1 MITPIRINSEVTFLK
16 MLTCKTLPT
25 TKGKNARKAK
35 KRPPRNDKR
44 ATVFSKYFEVD
55 VGDPINK
62 KRFFQTYKN
71 NLSEKSKPEIT
82 PYNSATGYVKI
93 TFLPD
98 FEKFSMKE
106 LDVNHRALIEK
117 RTYDIAA
124 LSPPNVSVYLN
135 NENVESEIRMKHVA
149 ESVSRIAEI
158 KEVRE
163 KLVMEQRKLG
173 KSGGIV
179 MDGRDIGSVVFP
191 NAELKFFITADID
204 VRTERRFSEMKE
216 KGLSISKKEVESNL
230 TQRDKID
237 SSRKERPL
245 IKVKEAIEINNSN
258 LSKEEQLELALKIVQ
273 ETIDKLS

>member
-1 MITPIRINSEVTFLK
+1 MTNKITIAVDGHSSCGK
-16 MLTCKTLPT
+16 STLA
-25 TKGKNARKAK
+25 KDLARKLNYSYIDSGAMY
-35 KRPPRNDKR
+35 R
-44 ATVFSKYFEVD
+44 AVTLYALRKEISGVNVHNIKQHLDNINIHFETNEQ
-55 VGDPINK
+55 G
-62 KRFFQTYKN
+62 
-71 NLSEKSKPEIT
+71 LS
-82 PYNSATGYVKI
+82 
-93 TFLPD
+93 
-98 FEKFSMKE
+98 
-106 LDVNHRALIEK
+106 
-117 RTYDIAA
+117 
-124 LSPPNVSVYLN
+124 SVYLN

-173 KSGGIV
+173 NSGGIV

-216 KGLSISKKEVESNL
+216 KGLSISKKEVENNL

-237 SSRKERPL
+237 SSRKESPL

>member
-1 MITPIRINSEVTFLK
+1 MTNKITIAVDGHSSCGK
-16 MLTCKTLPT
+16 STLA
-25 TKGKNARKAK
+25 KDLARKLNYNYIDSGAMY
-35 KRPPRNDKR
+35 R
-44 ATVFSKYFEVD
+44 AVTLYALRKEISGVNAHHIKQHLDNINIHFETNEQ
-55 VGDPINK
+55 G
-62 KRFFQTYKN
+62 
-71 NLSEKSKPEIT
+71 LS
-82 PYNSATGYVKI
+82 A
-93 TFLPD
+93 
-98 FEKFSMKE
+98 
-106 LDVNHRALIEK
+106 
-117 RTYDIAA
+117 
-124 LSPPNVSVYLN
+124 VYLN

-237 SSRKERPL
+237 SSRKESPL

>member
-1 MITPIRINSEVTFLK
+1 MTNKITIAVDGHSSCGK
-16 MLTCKTLPT
+16 STLA
-25 TKGKNARKAK
+25 KDLARKLNYSYIDSGAMY
-35 KRPPRNDKR
+35 R
-44 ATVFSKYFEVD
+44 AVTLYALRKEISGVNAHHIKQHLDNINIHFETNEQ
-55 VGDPINK
+55 G
-62 KRFFQTYKN
+62 
-71 NLSEKSKPEIT
+71 LS
-82 PYNSATGYVKI
+82 A
-93 TFLPD
+93 
-98 FEKFSMKE
+98 
-106 LDVNHRALIEK
+106 
-117 RTYDIAA
+117 
-124 LSPPNVSVYLN
+124 VYLN

-237 SSRKERPL
+237 SSRKESPL

>member
-1 MITPIRINSEVTFLK
+1 MTNKITIAVDGHSSCGK
-16 MLTCKTLPT
+16 STLA
-25 TKGKNARKAK
+25 KDLARKLNYSYIDSGAMY
-35 KRPPRNDKR
+35 R
-44 ATVFSKYFEVD
+44 AVTLYALRKEISGVNAHHIKQHLDNINIHFETNEQ
-55 VGDPINK
+55 G
-62 KRFFQTYKN
+62 
-71 NLSEKSKPEIT
+71 LS
-82 PYNSATGYVKI
+82 A
-93 TFLPD
+93 
-98 FEKFSMKE
+98 
-106 LDVNHRALIEK
+106 
-117 RTYDIAA
+117 
-124 LSPPNVSVYLN
+124 VYLN
-135 NENVESEIRMKHVA
+135 NKNVESEIRMKHVA

-237 SSRKERPL
+237 SSRKESPL

>member
-1 MITPIRINSEVTFLK
+1 MTN
-16 MLTCKTLPT
+16 
-25 TKGKNARKAK
+25 
-35 KRPPRNDKR
+35 
-44 ATVFSKYFEVD
+44 
-55 VGDPINK
+55 
-62 KRFFQTYKN
+62 
-71 NLSEKSKPEIT
+71 
-82 PYNSATGYVKI
+82 KI
-93 TFLPD
+93 TIAVDGHSSCGKSTLAKD
-98 FEKFSMKE
+98 LARTLNYSYIDSGAMYRAVTLYALRKEISGVNAHHIKQHLDNINIHFETNE
-106 LDVNHRALIEK
+106 QG
-117 RTYDIAA
+117 
-124 LSPPNVSVYLN
+124 LSAVYLN

-237 SSRKERPL
+237 SSRKESPL

>member
-1 MITPIRINSEVTFLK
+1 MTNKITIAVDGHSSCGK
-16 MLTCKTLPT
+16 STLA
-25 TKGKNARKAK
+25 KDLARKLNYSYIDSGAMY
-35 KRPPRNDKR
+35 R
-44 ATVFSKYFEVD
+44 AVTLYALRKEISGVNAHHIKQHLDNINIHFETNEQ
-55 VGDPINK
+55 G
-62 KRFFQTYKN
+62 
-71 NLSEKSKPEIT
+71 LS
-82 PYNSATGYVKI
+82 A
-93 TFLPD
+93 
-98 FEKFSMKE
+98 
-106 LDVNHRALIEK
+106 
-117 RTYDIAA
+117 
-124 LSPPNVSVYLN
+124 VYLN
-135 NENVESEIRMKHVA
+135 NENVEGEIRMKHVA

-237 SSRKERPL
+237 SSRKESPL

>member
-1 MITPIRINSEVTFLK
+1 MTNKITIAVDGHSSCGK
-16 MLTCKTLPT
+16 STLA
-25 TKGKNARKAK
+25 KDLARKLTYSYIDSGAMY
-35 KRPPRNDKR
+35 R
-44 ATVFSKYFEVD
+44 AVTLYALRKEISGVNVHHIKQHLDNINIHFETNEQ
-55 VGDPINK
+55 G
-62 KRFFQTYKN
+62 
-71 NLSEKSKPEIT
+71 LS
-82 PYNSATGYVKI
+82 
-93 TFLPD
+93 
-98 FEKFSMKE
+98 
-106 LDVNHRALIEK
+106 
-117 RTYDIAA
+117 
-124 LSPPNVSVYLN
+124 SVYLN

-173 KSGGIV
+173 NSGGIV

-216 KGLSISKKEVESNL
+216 KGLSISKKEVENNL

-237 SSRKERPL
+237 SSRKESPL

>member
-1 MITPIRINSEVTFLK
+1 MTNKITIAVDGHSSCGK
-16 MLTCKTLPT
+16 STLA
-25 TKGKNARKAK
+25 KDLARKLNYSYIDSGAMY
-35 KRPPRNDKR
+35 R
-44 ATVFSKYFEVD
+44 AVTLYALRKEISGVNAHHIKQHLDNINIHFETNEQ
-55 VGDPINK
+55 G
-62 KRFFQTYKN
+62 
-71 NLSEKSKPEIT
+71 LS
-82 PYNSATGYVKI
+82 A
-93 TFLPD
+93 
-98 FEKFSMKE
+98 
-106 LDVNHRALIEK
+106 
-117 RTYDIAA
+117 
-124 LSPPNVSVYLN
+124 VYLN

-230 TQRDKID
+230 IQRDKID
-237 SSRKERPL
+237 SSRKESPL

>member
-1 MITPIRINSEVTFLK
+1 MTNKITIAVDGHSSCGK
-16 MLTCKTLPT
+16 STLA
-25 TKGKNARKAK
+25 KDLARKLNYNYIDSGAMY
-35 KRPPRNDKR
+35 R
-44 ATVFSKYFEVD
+44 AVTLYALRKEISGVNAHHIKQHLDNINIHFETNEQ
-55 VGDPINK
+55 G
-62 KRFFQTYKN
+62 
-71 NLSEKSKPEIT
+71 LS
-82 PYNSATGYVKI
+82 A
-93 TFLPD
+93 
-98 FEKFSMKE
+98 
-106 LDVNHRALIEK
+106 
-117 RTYDIAA
+117 
-124 LSPPNVSVYLN
+124 VYLN

-237 SSRKERPL
+237 SNRKESPL

>member
-1 MITPIRINSEVTFLK
+1 MTNKITIAVDGHSSCGK
-16 MLTCKTLPT
+16 STLA
-25 TKGKNARKAK
+25 KDLARKLNYSYIDSGAMY
-35 KRPPRNDKR
+35 R
-44 ATVFSKYFEVD
+44 AVTLYALRKEIRGVNAHHIKQHLDNINIHFETNEQ
-55 VGDPINK
+55 G
-62 KRFFQTYKN
+62 
-71 NLSEKSKPEIT
+71 LS
-82 PYNSATGYVKI
+82 A
-93 TFLPD
+93 
-98 FEKFSMKE
+98 
-106 LDVNHRALIEK
+106 
-117 RTYDIAA
+117 
-124 LSPPNVSVYLN
+124 VYLN

-237 SSRKERPL
+237 SSRKESPL